1 MAHRSLTASMAASY
15 EFEQG
20 QMLGREQERE
30 RLSVYFHCQLA
41 PDLMTLAFS
50 IESVRAELEAEN
62 HHAALKLKEVLERL
76 TEMIEPIREEIL
88 KLTAS
93 DQN

>member
-1 MAHRSLTASMAASY
+1 MAASY
-15 EFEQG
+15 EFERG

-41 PDLMTLAFS
+41 PDLTALAFS

-62 HHAALKLKEVLERL
+62 QDAALRLKEVLDRL

-88 KLTAS
+88 KFSAL

>member
-1 MAHRSLTASMAASY
+1 MAASY

-30 RLSVYFHCQLA
+30 RLSVYFHCRLA
-41 PDLMTLAFS
+41 PDLTALAFS

-62 HHAALKLKEVLERL
+62 HHAALRLKGVLDRL
-76 TEMIEPIREEIL
+76 TEMIEPMREEIL

>member
-1 MAHRSLTASMAASY
+1 MDASY
-15 EFEQG
+15 EFEKG

-30 RLSVYFHCQLA
+30 RLAVYFHCQLA
-41 PDLMTLAFS
+41 PDLMTVAFS

-88 KLTAS
+88 KLAAT
-93 DQN
+93 DQKLDEV

>member
-1 MAHRSLTASMAASY
+1 MA
-15 EFEQG
+15 
-20 QMLGREQERE
+20 
-30 RLSVYFHCQLA
+30 
-41 PDLMTLAFS
+41 LAFS

-62 HHAALKLKEVLERL
+62 HDAALKLKEVLERL

>member
-1 MAHRSLTASMAASY
+1 
-15 EFEQG
+15 
-20 QMLGREQERE
+20 
-30 RLSVYFHCQLA
+30 
-41 PDLMTLAFS
+41 MTLAFS

-62 HHAALKLKEVLERL
+62 HYAAAKLKKALERL

-93 DQN
+93 AQKLDEV

>member
-1 MAHRSLTASMAASY
+1 MAAFY
-15 EFEQG
+15 EFEKG

-30 RLSVYFHCQLA
+30 RLSAYFHCQLA

-62 HHAALKLKEVLERL
+62 HDAALKLKEVLERL

>member
-1 MAHRSLTASMAASY
+1 
-15 EFEQG
+15 
-20 QMLGREQERE
+20 
-30 RLSVYFHCQLA
+30 LA
-41 PDLMTLAFS
+41 PDLTTLAFS

-62 HHAALKLKEVLERL
+62 HHAALKLREVLERL
-76 TEMIEPIREEIL
+76 TEMIEPMREEIL

>member
-1 MAHRSLTASMAASY
+1 MTPSY
-15 EFEQG
+15 EFEKG
-20 QMLGREQERE
+20 QRLGREQERE
-30 RLSVYFHCQLA
+30 RLSVYFFHCQLA

-62 HHAALKLKEVLERL
+62 HHAALKLKEVLESL
-76 TEMIEPIREEIL
+76 SEMIEPIREEIL

-93 DQN
+93 DQD

>member
-1 MAHRSLTASMAASY
+1 MTADMATPY
-15 EFEQG
+15 EFKKG

-41 PDLMTLAFS
+41 PDLMALAFS

>member
-1 MAHRSLTASMAASY
+1 MAHRYLTAGMAASY

-20 QMLGREQERE
+20 QRLGREQERE

-41 PDLMTLAFS
+41 PDLTALAFS
-50 IESVRAELEAEN
+50 IESVRAELESEN
-62 HHAALKLKEVLERL
+62 HEAALRLKEVLDSL

-88 KLTAS
+88 KFTAL

>member
-1 MAHRSLTASMAASY
+1 
-15 EFEQG
+15 
-20 QMLGREQERE
+20 
-30 RLSVYFHCQLA
+30 LA
-41 PDLMTLAFS
+41 PDLLTLAFS

-62 HHAALKLKEVLERL
+62 HHAALKLKEVRERL

-88 KLTAS
+88 KLTAP

>member
-1 MAHRSLTASMAASY
+1 
-15 EFEQG
+15 
-20 QMLGREQERE
+20 
-30 RLSVYFHCQLA
+30 LA

-50 IESVRAELEAEN
+50 IESVRAELETEN
-62 HHAALKLKEVLERL
+62 HHAALKLKEVLEKL